1 MAGFKLH
8 HRWRTGV
15 LSFFFFSFLFMAYG
29 FVVSLLLFFLAFT
42 PFCRISVLNNPSCRR
57 LSHSSGFYRLARNK
71 CLCVFTVRSE
81 SLLSSLKRVVYH
93 KMVPM
98 TRTKM
103 HHDNVIR
110 RFLYTLTIKY
120 RFHIHICEQQVTT
133 SEANLT
139 SFPWLYNSY
148 VVSGSSLLSTKRC
161 EVSFACWL
169 GSARSILLESA
180 RSSDDARHRDR
191 RTGFSSIVVDCEV
204 AASRHCWLETS
215 CVDAI
220 TSDAAAREWCIGEY
234 PWL

>member
-15 LSFFFFSFLFMAYG
+15 LSFFFSFLFMAYG

-71 CLCVFTVRSE
+71 CLCFFTVRSE

-133 SEANLT
+133 SEPNFT
-139 SFPWLYNSY
+139 SFPWLYKP
-148 VVSGSSLLSTKRC
+148 LL
-161 EVSFACWL
+161 
-169 GSARSILLESA
+169 
-180 RSSDDARHRDR
+180 HRLWF
-191 RTGFSSIVVDCEV
+191 FSSINQALRGILCLLAGLRALDTPRVRSIVRRCK
-204 AASRHCWLETS
+204 ATR
-215 CVDAI
+215 
-220 TSDAAAREWCIGEY
+220 
-234 PWL
+234 